1 MKARLRINGSEMVL
15 HPTMSADARKVT
27 VQVRLPAKWGSETLA
42 VELNRAD
49 LLGALELIDLE
60 HLYVPPVPT
69 PGDALGVVDELV
81 RKLESRG
88 GSKQ

>member
-1 MKARLRINGSEMVL
+1 MKARFRVNGSEMVL
-15 HPTMSADARKVT
+15 PCAMSADARKVT
-27 VQVRLPAKWGSETLA
+27 VQVRLPAKCGSETLA

-69 PGDALGVVDELV
+69 PGDALGVMDELV
-81 RKLESRG
+81 RKLESRKG
-88 GSKQ
+88 